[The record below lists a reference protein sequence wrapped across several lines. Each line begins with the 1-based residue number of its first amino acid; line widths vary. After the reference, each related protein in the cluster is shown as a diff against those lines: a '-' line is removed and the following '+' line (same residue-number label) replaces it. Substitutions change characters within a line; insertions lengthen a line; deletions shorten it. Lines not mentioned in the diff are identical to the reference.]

1 MYPIEFPEVNVKI
14 AEKSEEY
21 QTLPAFWNQEDG
33 SMTFC
38 FKLSED
44 EINRM
49 YATGE
54 VWMKVIT
61 YNKPLQPIGLSTNKE
76 ELIPK
81 EKLIKP

>member
-1 MYPIEFPEVNVKI
+1 MYPIEFPEVNVRI
-14 AEKSEEY
+14 AEKQEEY
-21 QTLPAFWNQEDG
+21 QTLPAFWDKKEG

-61 YNKPLQPIGLSTNKE
+61 FNQDLQPIGLSTNKE
-76 ELIPK
+76 ELIK
-81 EKLIKP
+81 K